1 MIKKLNDDLFFI
13 DIILVHEDSNYVT
26 FVNDEIDIL
35 SADINNIKLD
45 NVKFDEDDP
54 EIINYS
60 RLMA

>member
-35 SADINNIKLD
+35 SADIINIKLD

>member
-35 SADINNIKLD
+35 SAGINNIKLD